1 VFFLL
6 EVLQGSVTTYQITV
20 RYGRRYQRYHT
31 FTVDAADVSAALRE
45 AAERIPPEVLPEADL
60 AELRVAVDPDA
71 RASLTTPG

>member
-1 VFFLL
+1 
-6 EVLQGSVTTYQITV
+6 VTTYQITV

-31 FTVDAADVSAALRE
+31 FTVDASDVAAALRD
-45 AAERIPPEVLPEADL
+45 AAERIPADVLPEADL